1 MDRLTSMRVF
11 TKVIDAGSFAG
22 AARELNL
29 SPAVVT
35 RLVADLEEHLGTRL
49 INRTT
54 RSLALTETG
63 GAYLDRVRQIL
74 TEVDEAEAF
83 ASAATSEPR
92 GHLRVIS
99 PPAFAVH
106 QIAKHLPKFR
116 AQYPLVSIELVVP
129 GPVETVDENFDIS
142 IVIVTGQSLVGDF
155 VARRLARSEIIACAS
170 PEYLD
175 RRGRPTHP
183 SELPNHESM
192 TPTFLREIVFHR
204 FVRGQTEPLESVSL
218 PTARSGLST
227 THIDTLY
234 ASALAGLG
242 IAGLPS
248 FVAEDA
254 LMEHALERVVPEW
267 QIATQTI
274 YAAMPT
280 RKYVPA
286 RTRAFIDFLV
296 ATFGGTDHDPW
307 LAAAGC
313 ASPGAL

>member
-83 ASAATSEPR
+83 ATAATSEPR

-116 AQYPLVSIELVVP
+116 AQFPLVSIELVVP

-142 IVIVTGQSLVGDF
+142 IVIVTSQTLNGDF

-175 RRGRPTHP
+175 HKGRPAHP
-183 SELPNHESM
+183 NELPQHESM

-204 FVRGQTEPLESVSL
+204 FVRGQAEPAESVSL